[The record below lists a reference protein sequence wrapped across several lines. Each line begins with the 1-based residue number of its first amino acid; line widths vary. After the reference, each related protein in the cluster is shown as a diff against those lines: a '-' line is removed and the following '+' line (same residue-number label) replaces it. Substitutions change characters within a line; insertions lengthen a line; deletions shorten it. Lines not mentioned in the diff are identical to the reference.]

1 MLSTMTGGPGGN
13 GSRVMVILAWPG
25 ATALTSWAG
34 GCAAEQPA
42 HQTAKRSEPQIRT
55 RMIGAAYACRAKHAT
70 APAGGDVLHGT
81 RGGLNLSHEERTDI
95 GGGRIGFQ
103 RLRRRRRQLR

>member
-25 ATALTSWAG
+25 ATALTIWAG

-42 HQTAKRSEPQIRT
+42 HQAARRSEPQIRT
-55 RMIGAAYACRAKHAT
+55 CMTGAAYACRAKRAT
-70 APAGGDVLHGT
+70 APAGGGVLHGLP
-81 RGGLNLSHEERTDI
+81 GGLN
-95 GGGRIGFQ
+95 
-103 RLRRRRRQLR
+103 